1 MPSDQVCGTDTVLRS
16 RLENLLVADQE
27 SCSILDTPLGEKS
40 LEPTKGPSPEMP
52 EIPGHLVLRKIGAR
66 KINLPPALIQKAEA
80 DRLSLSPR
88 LRGTKL
94 DEWIDEW
101 IVNNL
106 DFKQRLSQGEYLAS
120 RFRKGKLAL
129 GAGIISELFKVK
141 NKVFPNQLALDEW
154 LNDQNFDE
162 GTREKISQ
170 AVPPTQQVA

>member
-1 MPSDQVCGTDTVLRS
+1 M
-16 RLENLLVADQE
+16 
-27 SCSILDTPLGEKS
+27 
-40 LEPTKGPSPEMP
+40 
-52 EIPGHLVLRKIGAR
+52 
-66 KINLPPALIQKAEA
+66 
-80 DRLSLSPR
+80 
-88 LRGTKL
+88 RGTKL

-170 AVPPTQQVA
+170 AVPPTKQVAEDVVLALDLNSGTVLWKTSHDSVPTG